1 MPRGLA
7 FDLEVLGAEEM
18 AERLER
24 ISHRMEDS
32 RAGFRHA
39 LDTLEAGEAR
49 HFRSLRGR
57 YVRTGA
63 LRDSL
68 TSSNAQGAIREA
80 HSDYALFG
88 TSIFYGRFLRK
99 GKKSAVLVL
108 KPLERKT
115 IARELLAWIAH
126 DEGAT

>member
-7 FDLEVLGAEEM
+7 FDLQVLGAETT
-18 AERLER
+18 AERLDR
-24 ISHRMEDS
+24 IADRMNNS
-32 RAGFRHA
+32 RRGFEHA
-39 LDTLEAGEAR
+39 LDTLEAGEER

-68 TSSNAQGAIREA
+68 TQENAQGAIREA
-80 HSDYALFG
+80 HADHALFG

-115 IARELLAWIAH
+115 IARDLLSWIT
-126 DEGAT
+126 DPGAA